1 VEATEMLIGK
11 GITVRGEIT
20 GTGDLHVAGR
30 MEGKVNLTGTFV
42 VEAGA
47 EVEADVHAT
56 AIVVGGQVRGN
67 LMAASRIELL
77 PSGRLDGTCRAGSLV
92 VREGALLNGKVSA
105 GAPAERVGG
114 DEELAERVRRDE
126 ARTPLR

>member
-1 VEATEMLIGK
+1 MEATEMLIGK

-77 PSGRLDGTCRAGSLV
+77 PSGRLHGTCRAGSLV

-126 ARTPLR
+126 ARAPLR

>member
-1 VEATEMLIGK
+1 MLIGK

-47 EVEADVHAT
+47 EVEADVNAT
-56 AIVVGGQVRGN
+56 AIVVGGQARGN
-67 LMAASRIELL
+67 LTAASRIELL
-77 PSGRLDGTCRAGSLV
+77 PSGRLHGTCRARSLV

-114 DEELAERVRRDE
+114 DEELAEQVRRDE
-126 ARTPLR
+126 AGAPLR

>member
-1 VEATEMLIGK
+1 MLIGK

-30 MEGKVNLTGTFV
+30 MEGKVNLTGTLV
-42 VEAGA
+42 VEEGA
-47 EVEADVHAT
+47 EVEADVNAT

-67 LMAASRIELL
+67 LMASARIELL
-77 PSGRLDGTCRAGSLV
+77 ASGRIQGSCRAQSLV

-105 GAPAERVGG
+105 GAPPERVSA
-114 DEELAERVRRDE
+114 EEGVAELVRRDE
-126 ARTPLR
+126 ARPPLR

>member
-1 VEATEMLIGK
+1 MLIGK

-47 EVEADVHAT
+47 EVEADVNAT

-77 PSGRLDGTCRAGSLV
+77 PSGRLHGTCRARSLV

-126 ARTPLR
+126 ARAPLR

>member
-1 VEATEMLIGK
+1 MLIGK

-30 MEGKVNLTGTFV
+30 MEGKVNLVGTLV

-47 EVEADVHAT
+47 ELEADVNAT
-56 AIVVGGQVRGN
+56 AVVVGGQVRGN
-67 LMAASRIELL
+67 LMAAARIELL
-77 PSGRLDGTCRAGSLV
+77 PSGRLQGNCRARSLV

-105 GAPAERVGG
+105 GAPPERAHGEEEVAE
-114 DEELAERVRRDE
+114 LVRRDE
-126 ARTPLR
+126 ARAPFR

>member
-1 VEATEMLIGK
+1 MLIGK

-30 MEGKVNLTGTFV
+30 MEGKVNLTGTLV
-42 VEAGA
+42 VEEGA

-77 PSGRLDGTCRAGSLV
+77 PSGRLHGTCRAGSLV

-126 ARTPLR
+126 ARAPLR

>member
-1 VEATEMLIGK
+1 MLIGK

-30 MEGKVNLTGTFV
+30 MEGKVNLSGTLV
-42 VEAGA
+42 VEDGA
-47 EVEADVHAT
+47 EVEADVAAT

-67 LMAASRIELL
+67 LMASARIELL
-77 PSGRLDGTCRAGSLV
+77 ASGRIQGSCRARSLV
-92 VREGALLNGKVSA
+92 VREGALLNGKVNAGPPPEPVSA
-105 GAPAERVGG
+105 DEGTAE
-114 DEELAERVRRDE
+114 LVRRDE

>member
-1 VEATEMLIGK
+1 MLIGK

-30 MEGKVNLTGTFV
+30 MEGKVNLTGTLV

-47 EVEADVHAT
+47 ELEADVNAT

-67 LMAASRIELL
+67 LMAAARIELL
-77 PSGRLDGTCRAGSLV
+77 PSGRIQGTCRAQSLV
-92 VREGALLNGKVSA
+92 VREGALLNGKVNA
-105 GAPAERVGG
+105 GAPPERVAG
-114 DEELAERVRRDE
+114 DEEVAELVRRDE
-126 ARTPLR
+126 ARAPLR

>member
-1 VEATEMLIGK
+1 
-11 GITVRGEIT
+11 
-20 GTGDLHVAGR
+20 
-30 MEGKVNLTGTFV
+30 VNLTGTFV
-42 VEAGA
+42 VEAGT

-77 PSGRLDGTCRAGSLV
+77 PSGRLHGTCRAGSLV

-126 ARTPLR
+126 ARAPLR

>member
-1 VEATEMLIGK
+1 MLIGK

-30 MEGKVNLTGTFV
+30 MEGKVNLSGTLV
-42 VEAGA
+42 VEDGA
-47 EVEADVHAT
+47 EVEADVAAT

-67 LMAASRIELL
+67 LMASARIELL
-77 PSGRLDGTCRAGSLV
+77 ASGRIQGSCRARSLV
-92 VREGALLNGKVSA
+92 VREGALLNGKVNA
-105 GAPAERVGG
+105 GPPPEPVGADEGTAE
-114 DEELAERVRRDE
+114 LVRRDE

>member
-77 PSGRLDGTCRAGSLV
+77 PSGRLHGTCRAGSLV

-114 DEELAERVRRDE
+114 NEELAERVRRDE
-126 ARTPLR
+126 ARAPLR

>member
-1 VEATEMLIGK
+1 VEVTEMLIGK

-77 PSGRLDGTCRAGSLV
+77 PSGRLHGTCRAGSLV

-126 ARTPLR
+126 ARAPLR